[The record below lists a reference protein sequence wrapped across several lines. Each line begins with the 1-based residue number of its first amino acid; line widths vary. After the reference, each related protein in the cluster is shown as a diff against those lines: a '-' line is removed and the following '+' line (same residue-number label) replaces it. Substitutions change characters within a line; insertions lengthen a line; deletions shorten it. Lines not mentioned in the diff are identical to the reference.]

1 MVTMTIAVTE
11 KARAELI
18 NLDVNHT
25 QFLRLWV
32 EPGGC
37 SGMSYGA
44 AIDEEMV
51 DGDETIYQDDAIRVV
66 ADPDSLRYFDGL
78 TIDYTDD
85 LVQSGFRFINPNA
98 VKSCG
103 CGSSFSCETC

>member
-1 MVTMTIAVTE
+1 MTIAVTE
-11 KARAELI
+11 KARTELV
-18 NLDVNHT
+18 NLDVNQT

-44 AIDEEMV
+44 AIDDEMV
-51 DGDETIYQDDAIRVV
+51 EGDETIYQDDAIRVV
-66 ADPDSLRYFDGL
+66 ADPESLQYFDGL

-85 LVQSGFRFINPNA
+85 LVQSGFRFINPNV

-103 CGSSFSCETC
+103 CGSSFSCEAC

>member
-1 MVTMTIAVTE
+1 MTIAVTE

-18 NLDVNHT
+18 NLEVNQT

-44 AIDEEMV
+44 AIDDELV

-66 ADPDSLRYFDGL
+66 ADPDSLQYFEGL

>member
-1 MVTMTIAVTE
+1 MTIAVTE

-18 NLDVNHT
+18 NLDVNQT

-44 AIDEEMV
+44 AIDNETVE
-51 DGDETIYQDDAIRVV
+51 GDETIYQDDAIRVV
-66 ADPDSLRYFDGL
+66 ADPDSLPFFDGL

>member
-1 MVTMTIAVTE
+1 
-11 KARAELI
+11 
-18 NLDVNHT
+18 
-25 QFLRLWV
+25 
-32 EPGGC
+32 
-37 SGMSYGA
+37 MSYGA